1 MTINEYI
8 EKLEQYANEHN
19 INKNM
24 YKYAF
29 GCDEG
34 PKYTRIWRGER
45 WKNQYTEELGEVI
58 HKSVFCFVDQ
68 EGNIYKPAGWKA
80 PAKGARGHLD
90 GFAPL
95 DGADLY
101 KRL

>member
-8 EKLEQYANEHN
+8 KQLEDYANAHN
-19 INKNM
+19 INADL

-29 GCDEG
+29 GCDKG
-34 PKYTRIWRGER
+34 PRYTRIWRGER
-45 WKNQYTEELGEVI
+45 WLDQSTEEYGEPI

-90 GFAPL
+90 GFAPME
-95 DGADLY
+95 DRQLY
-101 KRL
+101 AR